1 MLQRYTCSTLP
12 DVHLKGPSAATLH
25 MQSKC
30 TQGYFVL
37 TLKPKHHLSPY
48 F

>member
-12 DVHLKGPSAATLH
+12 DVHLKGPSAATY

-37 TLKPKHHLSPY
+37 TLERKQHLSPY